1 MRVES
6 AAEDTFDTGG
16 VAEAVAFGGSTRSV
30 PGCKMCSCLQSGPR
44 GETNVHR

>member
-16 VAEAVAFGGSTRSV
+16 VAEAVVWRV
-30 PGCKMCSCLQSGPR
+30 YKKCSRL
-44 GETNVHR
+44 